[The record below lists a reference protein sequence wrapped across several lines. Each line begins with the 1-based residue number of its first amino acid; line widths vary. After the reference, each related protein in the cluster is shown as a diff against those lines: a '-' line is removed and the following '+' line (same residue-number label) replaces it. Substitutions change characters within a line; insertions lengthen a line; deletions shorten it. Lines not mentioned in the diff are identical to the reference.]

1 MEGNKDFKTA
11 AQIYAEEISS
21 MKNNPNKIDTFWE
34 VFNSSKCKTAMLIL
48 SIILTLGFVISECIG
63 NNNPTLHSCFIVII
77 GYWMGR
83 TSKAIENR
91 RGLYD
96 RRQQPE

>member
-11 AQIYAEEISS
+11 DEIFRDELRSAGII
-21 MKNNPNKIDTFWE
+21 KDYRDRHNNPLKIDTFWE
-34 VFNSSKCKTAMLIL
+34 VFNSSKCKTAMLII
-48 SIILTLGFVISECIG
+48 SILLTAGFVISEVIG
-63 NNNPTLHSCFIVII
+63 NNNPTLHSCFIVIV

-91 RGLYD
+91 RG
-96 RRQQPE
+96 